1 MNRLQPPAP
10 ILPKGVMAKRILII
24 DDEQLLLDLLTHLL
38 SKIGYEADQA
48 LDGWKAAEK
57 LKDQKYDVL
66 FLDMKMPL
74 MDGKEFYLK
83 VQESFPDLAKRIVFI
98 TGDVAN
104 PETLSFLKETG
115 NLFIQK
121 PFTIKE
127 VKSLLDR
134 FFMTPPPSSA
144 ASDTPQ

>member
-1 MNRLQPPAP
+1 MPS
-10 ILPKGVMAKRILII
+10 KGIMAKRILII

-48 LDGWKAAEK
+48 LDSREAAGK
-57 LKDQKYDVL
+57 LEDQKYDAI

-74 MDGKEFYLK
+74 MDGKELYFK
-83 VQESFPDLAKRIVFI
+83 IQERFPDMAKRVVFI
-98 TGDVAN
+98 TGDIAN
-104 PETLSFLKETG
+104 PETVSFLEETG

-127 VKSLLDR
+127 VKNLLDG
-134 FFMTPPPSSA
+134 FFMNPNASSA
-144 ASDTPQ
+144 PSDIPR

>member
-1 MNRLQPPAP
+1 M
-10 ILPKGVMAKRILII
+10 GKRILVI

-38 SKIGYEADQA
+38 SMIGYEVGQA
-48 LDGWKAAEK
+48 LDSREASGK
-57 LKDQKYDVL
+57 LKDQQYDAI

-83 VQESFPDLAKRIVFI
+83 IREQFPLLAKRIVFI

-104 PETLSFLKETG
+104 QQTISFINETG
-115 NLFIQK
+115 NLHLQK

-127 VKSLLDR
+127 VKDLLER
-134 FFMTPPPSSA
+134 FF
-144 ASDTPQ
+144 QQI

>member
-1 MNRLQPPAP
+1 MPS
-10 ILPKGVMAKRILII
+10 KGIMAKRILII

-48 LDGWKAAEK
+48 LDSREAASK
-57 LKDQKYDVL
+57 LKDQKYDAI

-74 MDGKEFYLK
+74 MDGKELYFK
-83 VQESFPDLAKRIVFI
+83 IQERFPDMAKRVVFI
-98 TGDVAN
+98 TGDIAN
-104 PETLSFLKETG
+104 PETVSFLEETG

-127 VKSLLDR
+127 VKNLLDG
-134 FFMTPPPSSA
+134 FFMNPNASSA
-144 ASDTPQ
+144 PSDIPR

>member
-1 MNRLQPPAP
+1 MT
-10 ILPKGVMAKRILII
+10 KRILII

-48 LDGWKAAEK
+48 LDSREAAGK
-57 LKDQKYDVL
+57 LKDQEYDAV

-83 VQESFPDLAKRIVFI
+83 IQERFPDMAKRIVFI

-115 NLFIQK
+115 APFIQK

-134 FFMTPPPSSA
+134 FFRTPPSSSA
-144 ASDTPQ
+144 ALDILQ

>member
-1 MNRLQPPAP
+1 MPS
-10 ILPKGVMAKRILII
+10 KGVMAKRILII

-48 LDGWKAAEK
+48 LDTREAAGK
-57 LKDQKYDVL
+57 LKNQRYDAV

-74 MDGKEFYLK
+74 MDGKTFYLK
-83 VQESFPDLAKRIVFI
+83 ILESFPDVAKRIIFI

-115 NLFIQK
+115 NPFIQK

-127 VKSLLDR
+127 VKNLLDG
-134 FFMTPPPSSA
+134 FFTNPNASSA
-144 ASDTPQ
+144 PSDIPR

>member
-1 MNRLQPPAP
+1 
-10 ILPKGVMAKRILII
+10 MANRILII

-38 SKIGYEADQA
+38 TKIGYEADQA
-48 LDGWKAAEK
+48 LDSREAAGK
-57 LKDQKYDVL
+57 LKDRKYDAV

-74 MDGKEFYLK
+74 MDGKELYLK
-83 VQESFPDLAKRIVFI
+83 IQERFPDLAKRIIFI

-127 VKSLLDR
+127 VKNLLDR
-134 FFMTPPPSSA
+134 FFMSPNASSA
-144 ASDTPQ
+144 ASDIPQ

>member
-1 MNRLQPPAP
+1 
-10 ILPKGVMAKRILII
+10 MAKRILII

-48 LDGWKAAEK
+48 LDSREAAGK
-57 LKDQKYDVL
+57 LKDQKYDVI

-83 VQESFPDLAKRIVFI
+83 IQERFPDMAQRIVFI

-104 PETLSFLKETG
+104 PETISFLRETG
-115 NLFIQK
+115 NLFMQK

-127 VKSLLDR
+127 VKNLLDR
-134 FFMTPPPSSA
+134 FFRNPNASSA
-144 ASDTPQ
+144 VSDTPQ

>member
-1 MNRLQPPAP
+1 
-10 ILPKGVMAKRILII
+10 MAKRILII

-48 LDGWKAAEK
+48 LDSREAAGK
-57 LKDQKYDVL
+57 LKDQRYDAV

-74 MDGKEFYLK
+74 MDGKAFYLK
-83 VQESFPDLAKRIVFI
+83 IRENFPEMAERIVFI

-115 NLFIQK
+115 NPFIQK

-134 FFMTPPPSSA
+134 FFTNPNAASA
-144 ASDTPQ
+144 ASDIPQ

>member
-1 MNRLQPPAP
+1 MPS
-10 ILPKGVMAKRILII
+10 KGIMAKRILII

-48 LDGWKAAEK
+48 LDSREAAGK
-57 LKDQKYDVL
+57 LKDQKYDAI

-74 MDGKEFYLK
+74 MDGKELYFK
-83 VQESFPDLAKRIVFI
+83 IQERFPDMAKRVVFI
-98 TGDVAN
+98 TGDIAN
-104 PETLSFLKETG
+104 PETVSFLEETG

-127 VKSLLDR
+127 VKNLLDG
-134 FFMTPPPSSA
+134 FFMNPNASSA
-144 ASDTPQ
+144 PSDIPR

>member
-1 MNRLQPPAP
+1 MRGGEHSATDP
-10 ILPKGVMAKRILII
+10 PKGVMTKRILII
-24 DDEQLLLDLLTHLL
+24 DDEQLLLDLLSHLL
-38 SKIGYEADQA
+38 SKIGYETDQA
-48 LDGWKAAEK
+48 LDSREAAGK
-57 LKDQKYDVL
+57 LKDQKYDAI

-74 MDGKEFYLK
+74 MDGRDFYRK
-83 VQESFPDLAKRIVFI
+83 IRDSFPDLADRIVFI

-127 VKSLLDR
+127 VKNLLDR
-134 FFMTPPPSSA
+134 FFMKPSASSA
-144 ASDTPQ
+144 PSDTPQ

>member
-1 MNRLQPPAP
+1 M
-10 ILPKGVMAKRILII
+10 GKRILVI

-38 SKIGYEADQA
+38 SMIGYEVEQA
-48 LDGWKAAEK
+48 LDSREASGK
-57 LKDQKYDVL
+57 LKDQQYDAI

-83 VQESFPDLAKRIVFI
+83 IRERFPLLAKRIVFI

-104 PETLSFLKETG
+104 QQTISFIHETG
-115 NLFIQK
+115 NLHLSK

-127 VKSLLDR
+127 VKDLLEK
-134 FFMTPPPSSA
+134 FFQQT
-144 ASDTPQ
+144 

>member
-1 MNRLQPPAP
+1 MDRTSAD
-10 ILPKGVMAKRILII
+10 KGAMAKRILII

-38 SKIGYEADQA
+38 SKIGYEVDQA
-48 LDGWKAAEK
+48 SDSREAAGK
-57 LKDQKYDVL
+57 LKDREYDAI

-74 MDGKEFYLK
+74 MNGKEFYFK
-83 VQESFPDLAKRIVFI
+83 IQERFPDLAKRIVFI

-104 PETLSFLKETG
+104 PETISFLRETG

-127 VKSLLDR
+127 VKTLLER
-134 FFMTPPPSSA
+134 FFMDAPSFSD
-144 ASDTPQ
+144 ASDIPQ

>member
-1 MNRLQPPAP
+1 
-10 ILPKGVMAKRILII
+10 MAKRILII

-48 LDGWKAAEK
+48 LDSGEAAGK
-57 LKDQKYDVL
+57 LKDQKYDAV

-83 VQESFPDLAKRIVFI
+83 VREHFPDVAKRIIFI

-104 PETLSFLKETG
+104 PETLSFLRETG

-134 FFMTPPPSSA
+134 FFINPNASSD
-144 ASDTPQ
+144 ASDIPQ